1 MDDNHLLKAFAGLEL
16 LQQAPC
22 TPPSDPIT
30 NCESGTTFCFHDDAD
45 RASPLAFHLDHDLA
59 TRVASPSR
67 STVNPRY
74 TASSKYR
81 TLHAISNI
89 VSHAW
94 EKAKNPSSSMVM
106 QDRVTKLQGHR
117 LAISINL
124 LAKSIL
130 AYICSPIWKCVGI
143 AILPTMEEYRD
154 AWVDLLRALISSI
167 KISRTYTCF
176 LTLMPRA
183 VGHDLKSI
191 LNKFRKGFTDSEKSN
206 LQSNWRRLWMSSKWK
221 FSEIERGLDDRAL
234 KSLCN
239 TSMDTERTL
248 FIGLS
253 NIQYFAALLS
263 RRPDAIN
270 GNDEDSRADLIL
282 SLQVE
287 KVKDILYAMN
297 RARQILARNLEIAG
311 FQVGV

>member
-1 MDDNHLLKAFAGLEL
+1 MDDSHLLKAFAGLEL
-16 LQQAPC
+16 LQYAPY
-22 TPPSDPIT
+22 TPPSDPIM
-30 NCESGTTFCFHDDAD
+30 NCESVTTFCIHDDAD
-45 RASPLAFHLDHDLA
+45 RVPLAFHLDHNLA
-59 TRVASPSR
+59 SRVASPSR

-74 TASSKYR
+74 TVPRKYR
-81 TLHAISNI
+81 TFHAISNI
-89 VSHAW
+89 ISHAW
-94 EKAKNPSSSMVM
+94 EKAKNPFSSIVM
-106 QDRVTKLQGHR
+106 QDRVTKLEGHR

-130 AYICSPIWKCVGI
+130 AYIRSPIWKCVGI

-154 AWVDLLRALISSI
+154 AWVDLLQALINSI

-176 LTLMPRA
+176 LALMPRA

-191 LNKFRKGFTDSEKSN
+191 LNKFRKDFTDSEKSN
-206 LQSNWRRLWMSSKWK
+206 LQSNWRRLWMSPKWK
-221 FSEIERGLDDRAL
+221 FSEIERGLDDQAL
-234 KSLCN
+234 KGLCD

-253 NIQYFAALLS
+253 NIQFFAALLS

-270 GNDEDSRADLIL
+270 GNDEDSRADLFL

-287 KVKDILYAMN
+287 RVKDVLYVMN
-297 RARQILARNLEIAG
+297 GARHILARNLEIAG
-311 FQVGV
+311 FQVEV